1 MSISPCHLGRF
12 SPEFQ
17 LACLCCRVEPTAE
30 DRAVIRRLLGVIDVA
45 AFCELAVARHR
56 IGSLVHAALCK
67 LPASDLPPGL
77 MAPLSEAA
85 RLNAVKV
92 LQAMRTHIML
102 TRWFAEAGV
111 DWLPFKGITLAVR
124 YYGDSSARHVN
135 DMDIWVPADR
145 LDRARTTLREHG
157 FRELGTHI
165 HGDLA
170 ARGKRHA
177 AYLAAYYHEEQQ
189 YNPEFGNLELHWRLA
204 DDPFQFRLAPEQIL
218 ANSEMIKIG
227 SASLRVMSDPD
238 LLLYLC
244 DHGARHGW
252 SRLKWLADLPRVLAG
267 RAWDWPQV
275 LGRARRLGC
284 YQSLVLG
291 LALSRDLFGWSPP
304 AEVSTAIARSRR
316 LTLAMRLMRHSWD
329 APAPTNAVPFAQVA
343 KQVLRELALNALL
356 TSSPR
361 SVLYQLWRYLL
372 SPNDLRVLRL
382 PDRWFGLYYLMRPAL
397 ILARRAS
404 GVRRSA
410 PSTH

>member
-1 MSISPCHLGRF
+1 MSISPGHLGRF

-17 LACLCCRVEPTAE
+17 LTCLCCRVDPTAVE
-30 DRAVIRRLLGVIDVA
+30 QAEIRRLLGVVDVA
-45 AFCELAVARHR
+45 AFCELAVTRHR

-77 MAPLSEAA
+77 MAPLAEAA
-85 RLNAVKV
+85 KLNAVKV

-102 TRWFAEAGV
+102 ARWFAEAGV

-135 DMDIWVPADR
+135 DLDIWVPAGS

-157 FRELGTHI
+157 FRELGAHI

-170 ARGKRHA
+170 ARGERHA
-177 AYLAAYYHEEQQ
+177 AYLASFYHEEQQ

-204 DDPFQFRLAPEQIL
+204 DDPSQFRLAPEQIL
-218 ANSEMIKIG
+218 ANADTIKIG
-227 SASLRVMSDPD
+227 SASVRVMSDPD

-252 SRLKWLADLPRVLAG
+252 SRLKWLADLPRVLAHG
-267 RAWDWPQV
+267 AWDWPQV
-275 LGRARRLGC
+275 LGRARQLGC

-291 LALSRDLFGWSPP
+291 LALCRDLFGWSPP
-304 AEVSTAIARSRR
+304 AELSTAIARSRR
-316 LTLAMRLMRHSWD
+316 LTLALRLMRHSWD
-329 APAPTNAVPFAQVA
+329 APAPTNAVPFAQVVR
-343 KQVLRELALNALL
+343 QVLRELALNVLL

-404 GVRRSA
+404 GGHK
-410 PSTH
+410 STPPTH